1 MWVLKPKSVWK
12 FDGGEGDSLGL
23 PNQLVQLTTEYGIVF
38 VDHFILNFMM
48 FLSRINMCIENK
60 CCDFHF

>member
-23 PNQLVQLTTEYGIVF
+23 RNQLSSVG
-38 VDHFILNFMM
+38 D
-48 FLSRINMCIENK
+48 RIWV
-60 CCDFHF
+60 

>member
-23 PNQLVQLTTEYGIVF
+23 PNQLVQLTTEYGYS
-38 VDHFILNFMM
+38 ILNFMM